1 MTTLQQQARALGDP
15 TRHAIFRYIAD
26 GDGPAD
32 VAEITAHFGL
42 NHNAIRQHLAELSKI
57 AGRSAA
63 SAGSPHPHSTPQ
75 ASVFT
80 SAASGMSGAR
90 TAFCPA

>member
-42 NHNAIRQHLAELSKI
+42 NHNAIRQHLAKLI
-57 AGRSAA
+57 
-63 SAGSPHPHSTPQ
+63 SAGLVVETTAAPRGPADQDGSTPSTR
-75 ASVFT
+75 APT
-80 SAASGMSGAR
+80 AAGV
-90 TAFCPA
+90 